1 MQSKTPL
8 AVLLTLSLAACAT
21 PRMVAQGKSVATEAD
36 LHEITVTQSGVRL
49 EVPVTGANGAVSAE
63 TAAQINQFGANYRA
77 VGHGPLLVTTPTG
90 SGDADAAARVAQ
102 AVRMQLVDTGVSFAA
117 IAGGTYDAGG
127 RGTAPI
133 VLSFTRFEAEAPD
146 CQPLWKVDLS
156 SSLDN
161 RATKNFGCSV
171 NANLAA
177 MIADPADLKG
187 PRAEEPRDAA
197 RRDVVLGKY
206 REGEPSGATRGPD
219 ERATISNAI
228 Q

>member
-1 MQSKTPL
+1 MQSKTSL
-8 AVLLTLSLAACAT
+8 ALLLTLSLAACAT
-21 PRMVAQGKSVATEAD
+21 PRMVAQGKSVPTEAD
-36 LHEITVTQSGVRL
+36 LHEITVSETGVRL
-49 EVPVTGANGAVSAE
+49 EVSVAGANGAVSAE
-63 TAAQINQFGANYRA
+63 TAAQLNQFGSNYRA
-77 VGHGPLLVTTPTG
+77 VGHGPLMVSTPTG

-102 AVRMQLVDTGVSFAA
+102 AVRMQLVDNGVSFAA

-133 VLSFTRFEAEAPD
+133 VLTFTRFEAAAPD
-146 CQPLWKVDLS
+146 CQPLWKVDIS
-156 SSLDN
+156 NARDN
-161 RATKNFGCSV
+161 RVTSNFGCSV

-177 MIADPADLKG
+177 MIADPADLRG
-187 PRAEEPRDAA
+187 PRPEDPRDAA

>member
-1 MQSKTPL
+1 MQSKTSL

-21 PRMVAQGKSVATEAD
+21 PKMVKEGKSVPTEAD

-49 EVPVTGANGAVSAE
+49 EVPVGADGAVGAE
-63 TAAQINQFGANYRA
+63 SAAQLNEFGVNYRA
-77 VGHGPLLVTTPTG
+77 LGHGPLMVSTPTG

-102 AVRMQLVDTGVSFAA
+102 AVRLQLVNNGVSYAA
-117 IAGGTYDAGG
+117 IAGSSYEASGKA
-127 RGTAPI
+127 TAPI
-133 VLSFTRFEAEAPD
+133 VLTFTRFEAEAPD
-146 CQPLWKVDLS
+146 CRPLWETNLANAF
-156 SSLDN
+156 DN

-177 MIADPADLKG
+177 MISDPADLKG
-187 PRAEEPRDAA
+187 PRPEEPRDAA

-206 REGEPSGATRGPD
+206 REGEPTGATRSAD

>member
-8 AVLLTLSLAACAT
+8 ALLLTLSLAACAT
-21 PRMVAQGKSVATEAD
+21 PRMVQQGKSVPTEAD
-36 LHEITVTQSGVRL
+36 LHEISVSQAGVRL
-49 EVPVTGANGAVSAE
+49 EIPVAGAGGGVSAE
-63 TAAQINQFGANYRA
+63 TVAQLNQFGANYRA
-77 VGHGPLLVTTPTG
+77 VGHGPLMVSTPTG

-102 AVRMQLVDTGVSFAA
+102 SVRMQLVDNGVSFAA

-146 CQPLWKVDLS
+146 CQPLWKVNLA

-161 RATKNFGCSV
+161 RVTKNFGCSV

-177 MIADPADLKG
+177 MIADPADLAG
-187 PRAEEPRDAA
+187 HRAEEPRDAA

-206 REGEPSGATRGPD
+206 REGDPSGATRGAD